1 MCQVLLMSM
10 IMEGRVM
17 FAGHDLSRVFCHCCC
32 SPAVLCLAFQRMEE
46 EGTSYPLFPCPS
58 PPLLESAL
66 LWCSQ
71 FLVAAQTLLLSC
83 RSCCCLTEEPW
94 LEEKKLK
101 KAYLCCRDDEGVQL
115 CSFCVHMQACCGYS
129 WAVCVVV
136 TAPVKIC

>member
-101 KAYLCCRDDEGVQL
+101 KAYLCCRDDGGAALFFL
-115 CSFCVHMQACCGYS
+115 CAHAGLLRIFLGSLCRGNS
-129 WAVCVVV
+129 
-136 TAPVKIC
+136 PS